1 MVACRPGPAALTW
14 YAVGIGSIEAI
25 GTAAAALLFGHSG
38 QVLGGGAQ
46 VAVAVLFPLSLLPT
60 FVVASR
66 ARRVRAARR
75 VATLEPLRA
84 LGQPLGAGFLVMLAG
99 SGLTLLAVPLAATL
113 YGPAAVAASAAAFG
127 SGRFS
132 RR

>member
-1 MVACRPGPAALTW
+1 MSATGWSGFAAMRAEASVAGHSAVSLTW

-25 GTAAAALLFGHSG
+25 GTAAGALLFGHSG
-38 QVLGGGAQ
+38 HVLGGGAQ

-75 VATLEPLRA
+75 V
-84 LGQPLGAGFLVMLAG
+84 
-99 SGLTLLAVPLAATL
+99 
-113 YGPAAVAASAAAFG
+113 
-127 SGRFS
+127 
-132 RR
+132 